1 MFVSSSNNDP
11 LEGVEYESNVEI
23 NGMPSTQLNVANG
36 ETTYVSTRAEFV
48 AAGTWISEKHEAVFQ
63 YWEDVMEVLH
73 DYQEKAGLPLKK
85 GRSDKDPGR
94 QTYAFAEFCCYYSKK
109 SRAQGRGRLR
119 ECPFTLEVRRWQDGS
134 CPEKVGKYVLK
145 VKCVSHN
152 HDFTPAILG
161 TLGPSRKF
169 SLAAKQLV
177 RDSPGM
183 KGVELAAL
191 IRENTGLAVTP
202 KEISRV
208 RETISVPTVVSDV
221 ESAVLFMEDKGMVHD
236 CLLTSHNS
244 NIHEVSIM
252 IFATKESLASF
263 RRFPQVLLVDTTYCT
278 NVYDYPLLNFVAIDN
293 HGVPFLAAS
302 ALLYEETRL
311 CYDWVLTAF
320 VALAAVEV
328 GEVRVILSDADLAL
342 RTAIRSSFPGSKSL
356 LCRWHL
362 GLNLKKS
369 MDNKGS
375 DTETCSSACNMFHT
389 LSNVPEKKEFDTC
402 LTEMKNTYP
411 TSKEYMDKW
420 NKCNEEWA
428 EYQTKSYM
436 KLGIDTTS

>member
-1 MFVSSSNNDP
+1 MPITTITTSNSVMFVSSSNNDP

-23 NGMPSTQLNVANG
+23 NGMPSSQLNVANG

-134 CPEKVGKYVLK
+134 FPEKVGKYVLK

-221 ESAVLFMEDKGMVHD
+221 ESAVLFMKDKGMVHD

-302 ALLYEETRL
+302 SLLYEETRL

-320 VALAAVEV
+320 VSLAAVEV
-328 GEVRVILSDADLAL
+328 GEVRVILSDADLSL
-342 RTAIRSSFPGSKSL
+342 RTAIRSSFPGSKS
-356 LCRWHL
+356 
-362 GLNLKKS
+362 
-369 MDNKGS
+369 
-375 DTETCSSACNMFHT
+375 
-389 LSNVPEKKEFDTC
+389 
-402 LTEMKNTYP
+402 
-411 TSKEYMDKW
+411 
-420 NKCNEEWA
+420 
-428 EYQTKSYM
+428 
-436 KLGIDTTS
+436 